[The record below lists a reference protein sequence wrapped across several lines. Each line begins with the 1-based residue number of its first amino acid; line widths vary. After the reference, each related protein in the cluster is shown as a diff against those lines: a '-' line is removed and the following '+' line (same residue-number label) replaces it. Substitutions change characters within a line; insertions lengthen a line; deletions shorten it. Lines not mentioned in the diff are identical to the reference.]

1 MELRTEQRKAITRN
15 CLPASWQMTAAWRL
29 QNNGAATDT
38 PDVLVDWLENAGP
51 RSQALVLELVRHL
64 SDRLW
69 RLELRQP
76 AAGDAPGLRSLDV
89 VCGGLRWTLWLQA
102 RPQLYLVSISR

>member
-1 MELRTEQRKAITRN
+1 MELSTEQRKAISRN
-15 CLPASWQMTAAWRL
+15 CLSASWQMTTAWRL

-38 PDVLVDWLENAGP
+38 PDVLVDWLQNASP

-76 AAGDAPGLRSLDV
+76 AAGDVVGLRALDV
-89 VCGGLRWTLWLQA
+89 VCGGLRWTLCLKVQ
-102 RPQLYLVSISR
+102 PMLYLVGISR